1 MVDGRGN
8 GCAMFELSD
17 SRADVR
23 LWAAQGRVALRYA
36 TLKREANG
44 LSPAPVGSC
53 AQIVPKLSKA
63 HAPPRA
69 RRVEEIGSHRVAY
82 SRLESG
88 GQADY
93 DKYAADVPRSLCAC
107 RSKVAETEANAQKKG
122 PGGCRALL
130 FALSRRYYIS
140 ESFLRR
146 A

>member
-1 MVDGRGN
+1 MGEWIEAAIRGIRLARGCEAVGCVRIGVGKRLVDGRGN

-69 RRVEEIGSHRVAY
+69 RRVEEIGSIRVA
-82 SRLESG
+82 
-88 GQADY
+88 
-93 DKYAADVPRSLCAC
+93 
-107 RSKVAETEANAQKKG
+107 
-122 PGGCRALL
+122 
-130 FALSRRYYIS
+130 
-140 ESFLRR
+140 
-146 A
+146 